1 MTRGR
6 DMVKTTQ
13 RRKWRKAI
21 VIGDVH
27 IPYHDVAVTNLVYDF
42 MEDMRPDL
50 IIIIGDYADCYEI
63 SKFAKDKTRGV
74 SFSDEAR
81 IVRANLQYIRKV
93 CPNAKIVYV
102 CGNHEHRL
110 HRFLMN
116 QAPELEGLPGV
127 ELDIPGVFG
136 FKDLKIEWVP
146 CNAER
151 FHDTYWQFE
160 DYEILFGHFARVCKH
175 SGYTAKNLIDDYGI
189 SLIQG
194 HVHSMGFHERSHERG
209 YVGGWENGC
218 LCDLNPMYM
227 KQKNW
232 MHGFHIVWFE
242 TPGKYF
248 DVQEVKIING
258 QFRYGTDLW
267 RVG

>member
-1 MTRGR
+1 MRNGT
-6 DMVKTTQ
+6 
-13 RRKWRKAI
+13 RKWRRAI

-42 MEDMRPDL
+42 MEEMQPDL

-63 SKFAKDKTRGV
+63 SDFAKDPSRKV
-74 SFSDEAR
+74 SFVDESR
-81 IVRANLQYIRKV
+81 IVVSNLTYIRKV
-93 CPNAKIVYV
+93 CPRAKIVYI

-110 HRFLMN
+110 HRFLIRN
-116 QAPELEGLPGV
+116 APALVGLPGTT
-127 ELDIPGVFG
+127 IPEIFQ
-136 FKDLKIEWVP
+136 FKKLGIEWVD
-146 CNAER
+146 CTAEK

-160 DYEILFGHFARVCKH
+160 EYEILFGHFARITKH
-175 SGYTAKNLIDDYGI
+175 SAYCAKNLIDDYGV

-194 HVHSMGFHERSHERG
+194 HVHSMGFHERNHERG
-209 YVGGWENGC
+209 TVGGWENGC

-242 TPGKYF
+242 TPGRFF
-248 DVQEVKIING
+248 DVQEVRIING
-258 QFRYGTDLW
+258 QFRYGSELW
-267 RVG
+267 KTK